1 MTAGGAVAGRPVV
14 AAILLAAGEARR
26 MRGRD
31 KLLEAI
37 GGRPALRHAAEA
49 ALASRADRVLV
60 VLPPEAAPRREA
72 LAGAAVEIVVAA
84 DCTEGMAAS
93 LRAGLEAVDPGTDAV
108 VILLADM
115 PEIGS
120 EAIDRLIAAF
130 DPAAGREI
138 LRATAADGRPGH
150 PVLFG
155 RRFFGQLA
163 ALKGDR
169 GARSV
174 IAGAPA
180 GSVLHVPIA
189 GRAALLD
196 LDTPEDWDAWRAGR
210 GGS

>member
-138 LRATAADGRPGH
+138 LRATAADGRPG
-150 PVLFG
+150 
-155 RRFFGQLA
+155 
-163 ALKGDR
+163 
-169 GARSV
+169 
-174 IAGAPA
+174 
-180 GSVLHVPIA
+180 
-189 GRAALLD
+189 
-196 LDTPEDWDAWRAGR
+196 
-210 GGS
+210 